1 MKRTKPTDGT
11 GGRLF
16 GRPPARTGRRARS
29 AAVGRATA
37 AGILALL
44 LGIGV
49 AGTPRAVAAAPGAG
63 GQAAGAGTGP
73 AAGFARPPGSL
84 TVRESLDGL
93 GYVELWV
100 PARLVAGQPLN
111 VTLVSF
117 PAAGQE
123 AAPPLRSAVVYLS
136 GDGGASYAAFHI
148 RPPAQASGAARPAG
162 TRLSLAIP
170 FRSLPRTEESLL
182 VYADVTDERGGRVRV
197 PATGPGGPARIRM
210 QADRTP
216 PTFQVVGAP
225 SRFAVGERVTL
236 AIRPI
241 DDSGG
246 IDTAS
251 VRVELDGRPLSG
263 VMAVPDLIA
272 VSVRLQE
279 VGPHRLVVQAR
290 DPAGNSGRQ
299 EFVLQAYRP
308 LKVNWG
314 GEFATRASA
323 DYRVSEPALPGQ
335 TASRFTSRLGAW
347 LEVGPLAVRASVET
361 RQGLTSQLSGA
372 ATSSANLYALSA
384 LLRFLDGKLVLE
396 GAAGQFTPRL
406 TDLTLSG
413 RSVEEGWKLRLR
425 LWFTEA
431 EAFFGRLASSTE
443 DSYARHVVGLQWAP
457 LLWEERLW
465 LRLGA
470 AWISDA
476 FLSSQGQPQLIEADG
491 SVVGAWQNLVASLQ
505 LGTRL
510 WGLRSETE
518 VAASAT
524 LSNITDVVPYAEGG
538 EVIEGSGLRLYP
550 SVLYSRIPGVDP
562 RGLYSL
568 FPVPRLSPANLLPLP
583 IGTALR
589 WSLAADL
596 RSSGE
601 TEFGYLLADSGYRPL
616 AASAPTGKEV
626 LSLSARARLGERFR
640 LQLSA
645 ADEREVRENVILV
658 LARDAISRALNLPSG
673 TDGSSGGG
681 SAGSPRAR
689 RLTFKAGLDGRL
701 GSVTLSPFLTWS
713 LSGQSTQAGLV
724 PALLTGQ
731 PVGALEGVP
740 VPQRQQL
747 EAGAALRRIPV
758 GSAVVDLRGSWMRE
772 TAYGAPDG
780 GGAGGYS
787 VQGVD
792 EGYAGEIGVSLG
804 PNSVRLGA
812 ERRPDAASPDQ
823 ATLTYSARL
832 SRSFGWWSL
841 GGAYSRTQKP
851 QLPDSEPAERLEVQG
866 TASLP
871 LLGGSVGISVSAG
884 GTRSGGQFQPA
895 VSAQAQYALRW

>member
-1 MKRTKPTDGT
+1 MKHAEPTEGR
-11 GGRLF
+11 GGRLS
-16 GRPPARTGRRARS
+16 GRPPGCKGRP
-29 AAVGRATA
+29 AAAGRAA

-44 LGIGV
+44 LGVGV
-49 AGTPRAVAAAPGAG
+49 AGTPPAAAGAPGAG
-63 GQAAGAGTGP
+63 GQAAGAGAGP
-73 AAGFARPPGSL
+73 AAGLAPPAGSL
-84 TVRESLDGL
+84 TVREALDSL
-93 GYVELWV
+93 GYVELRV

-111 VTLVSF
+111 VTVVSL
-117 PAAGQE
+117 PAPGQE
-123 AAPPLRSAVVYLS
+123 AGPPLRSAVVYLS
-136 GDGGASYAAFHI
+136 GDGGASYVAFPI
-148 RPPAQASGAARPAG
+148 RPPAQAPGAAMPAG

-170 FRSLPRTEESLL
+170 FRSLPRTQESLL
-182 VYADVTDERGGRVRV
+182 VYADVTDERGARVRV
-197 PATGPGGPARIRM
+197 PAAGPGGPVRIRM

-216 PTFQVVGAP
+216 PTFQLVGAP

-263 VMAVPDLIA
+263 VMAVSDLIA

-314 GEFATRASA
+314 GEFVTRASA
-323 DYRVSEPALPGQ
+323 DHRVREPAVPGE
-335 TASRFTSRLGAW
+335 TASRFTSRLGAR
-347 LEVGPLAVRASVET
+347 LEVGPLAMRASVET

-372 ATSSANLYALSA
+372 SASSVNLYALSA
-384 LLRFLDGKLVLE
+384 LLKLLDGRLVLE
-396 GAAGQFTPRL
+396 GAAGQYTPRL

-431 EAFFGRLASSTE
+431 EAFFGRLSSSTE
-443 DSYARHVVGLQWAP
+443 DSYARHVMGLQWAP
-457 LLWEERLW
+457 VLLEERLW

-476 FLSSQGQPQLIEADG
+476 FVDLQGQPQLREADG
-491 SVVGAWQNLVASLQ
+491 GVVGARQNLVASLQ

-518 VAASAT
+518 VAASAAV
-524 LSNITDVVPYAEGG
+524 SDITEVVPYTEGG
-538 EVIEGSGLRLYP
+538 ELIEGSGLRLSP

-562 RGLYSL
+562 RWLYSL
-568 FPVPRLSPANLLPLP
+568 FPVPRLSPGNLLPLP
-583 IGTALR
+583 VGTALR

-601 TEFGYLLADSGYRPL
+601 TEFRYLLADSGFRPL
-616 AASAPTGKEV
+616 AASAPTGKEI
-626 LSLSARARLGERFR
+626 LSLSARARLGQRFR
-640 LQLSA
+640 LQFSA
-645 ADEREVRENVILV
+645 ADEREVTENVILV
-658 LARDAISRALNLPSG
+658 LARDAIYQALGLSSDA
-673 TDGSSGGG
+673 DGGAGAG

-689 RLTFKAGLDGRL
+689 RLTFKAGLDGQL
-701 GSVTLSPFLTWS
+701 GSVTLSPFVTWS
-713 LSGQSTQAGLV
+713 LSGQSTRAGLV

-731 PVGALEGVP
+731 PVAALEGVP
-740 VPQRQQL
+740 IPQRQQL
-747 EAGAALRRIPV
+747 EAGAALRRVPV
-758 GSAVVDLRGSWMRE
+758 GGASVDLRGAWMRE
-772 TAYGAPDG
+772 VAYEAPDG
-780 GGAGGYS
+780 GGAGGAA

-792 EGYAGEIGVSLG
+792 QGYAGEIGVSFG

-823 ATLTYSARL
+823 ATMTYSARL

-851 QLPDSEPAERLEVQG
+851 QQAGSEPAERFEVQG
-866 TASLP
+866 AASLP
-871 LLGGSVGISVSAG
+871 LLGGSVGISLSAG